1 MPTTLE
7 ELAERVSRLE
17 GLYDGMVSDVRE
29 MKKMFIDLYEK
40 TERDKT
46 DLMEK
51 IGALRSEMIERMEM
65 MKSDLIGRIES
76 VRSEIKSELKGEIEA
91 LRSELIDRIESSK
104 VSLIKWMVGTT
115 IAYTAVVVAVIWA
128 ILSFGLK

>member
-29 MKKMFIDLYEK
+29 MKKMFVDLYEK

-76 VRSEIKSELKGEIEA
+76 VRSELKSEIEA

>member
-76 VRSEIKSELKGEIEA
+76 VRSELKGEIEA

-104 VSLIKWMVGTT
+104 ASLIKWMVGTT

>member
-51 IGALRSEMIERMEM
+51 IGALRSEMVERMEM

-76 VRSEIKSELKGEIEA
+76 VRSELKGEIEA

-104 VSLIKWMVGTT
+104 ASLIKWMVGTT

>member
-29 MKKMFIDLYEK
+29 MKKMFVDLYEK

-51 IGALRSEMIERMEM
+51 IGALRSEMVERMEM

-76 VRSEIKSELKGEIEA
+76 VRSELKGEIEA

-104 VSLIKWMVGTT
+104 ASLIKWMVGTT

>member
-76 VRSEIKSELKGEIEA
+76 VRSELKGEIEA

-104 VSLIKWMVGTT
+104 TSLIKWMVGTT

>member
-76 VRSEIKSELKGEIEA
+76 VRSELKGEIEA

>member
-17 GLYDGMVSDVRE
+17 GLYDGMVSDVKE

-76 VRSEIKSELKGEIEA
+76 VRSELKGEIEA

-104 VSLIKWMVGTT
+104 TSLIKWMVGTT

>member
-51 IGALRSEMIERMEM
+51 IGALRSEMVERMEM

-76 VRSEIKSELKGEIEA
+76 ARSELKGEIEA

-104 VSLIKWMVGTT
+104 ASLIKWMVGTT

>member
-76 VRSEIKSELKGEIEA
+76 ARSELKGEIEA

-104 VSLIKWMVGTT
+104 ASLIKWMVGTT

>member
-76 VRSEIKSELKGEIEA
+76 ARSELKGEIEA

-104 VSLIKWMVGTT
+104 KSLIKWMVGTT

>member
-29 MKKMFIDLYEK
+29 VKKMFIDLYEK

-51 IGALRSEMIERMEM
+51 IGALRSEMVERMEM

-76 VRSEIKSELKGEIEA
+76 ARSELKGEIEA
-91 LRSELIDRIESSK
+91 LRSELMDRIESSK